1 MIQLILLSL
10 LLFFAFYSLRLWLRS
25 LSVEAS
31 AKARKLFMLF
41 GLLGVVVLLARANWV
56 IPLIGAVV
64 VAVVRLA
71 PALLTLAPLLLRLF
85 GRSPPSTMGDGAFRG
100 SPPPPPGGGRMSRQE
115 AYEILGLAN
124 GASRDEIVS
133 AHRRLMQKMHP
144 DRGGSDYLAVKINQ
158 ARDILLAN

>member
-1 MIQLILLSL
+1 
-10 LLFFAFYSLRLWLRS
+10 
-25 LSVEAS
+25 
-31 AKARKLFMLF
+31 
-41 GLLGVVVLLARANWV
+41 
-56 IPLIGAVV
+56 
-64 VAVVRLA
+64 
-71 PALLTLAPLLLRLF
+71 
-85 GRSPPSTMGDGAFRG
+85 
-100 SPPPPPGGGRMSRQE
+100 MSRQE

>member
-1 MIQLILLSL
+1 ML
-10 LLFFAFYSLRLWLRS
+10 
-25 LSVEAS
+25 V
-31 AKARKLFMLF
+31 LF

-71 PALLTLAPLLLRLF
+71 PALLTLAPLLLRLL
-85 GRSPPSTMGDGAFRG
+85 GRSPPSTMGDGGFRG
-100 SPPPPPGGGRMSRQE
+100 SPPPPGGGRMTRQE
-115 AYEILGLAN
+115 AFEILGLPN
-124 GASRDEIVS
+124 GASREEIVN